1 MSRGQGDLHKDRECC
16 ISQSFFYAYV
26 VLLKIDNVMT
36 KFDRR
41 IKTDKSTFPIWETIQ
56 EVLSKTFLKDVMS
69 LMSCGL

>member
-1 MSRGQGDLHKDRECC
+1 VVKVTYTRIENVVYLNR
-16 ISQSFFYAYV
+16 FFNASV

>member
-1 MSRGQGDLHKDRECC
+1 MVKVTYTRIENVVYLNR
-16 ISQSFFYAYV
+16 FFNASV